1 MHDLSKQYS
10 KKLIIYLSVP
20 NRQDYHTASMSRPI
34 YNEQT
39 LVDSSFACTCTIPAR
54 PSSPF
59 GSLLTPFPNKK
70 AARTN
75 AAREAMQ
82 FLISQDLAALL
93 NNNNN
98 NNNASSS
105 SPSFSSSSFSSPS
118 FSSSSFSSPSF
129 SSSSFS
135 PSSFSSS
142 SFSSSSSAN
151 DVAQIKKMETGGS
164 VGEMNRKIV
173 SAKEADDFLANDAS
187 YTLKVLKLCSLL
199 QLPQPT
205 YRLAPNPLAPLPNIL
220 SGAAYFTQ
228 SSVSDSHPLL
238 VGPVGEVR
246 NVYGK
251 KNAKEECAR
260 GVFQVLMKI
269 ITTSGERDLLG
280 GGWKI
285 FFSGSERGRASICL
299 IHDGMMKLGVLR

>member
-1 MHDLSKQYS
+1 MTYPRNIPKSWLHLSLCTQN
-10 KKLIIYLSVP
+10 P
-20 NRQDYHTASMSRPI
+20 QDYHTASMSRPI

-39 LVDSSFACTCTIPAR
+39 LVNSSFACTCTIPAR

-82 FLISQDLAALL
+82 FLISKDLAALL

-98 NNNASSS
+98 GSSS
-105 SPSFSSSSFSSPS
+105 SCSSSSTS
-118 FSSSSFSSPSF
+118 
-129 SSSSFS
+129 
-135 PSSFSSS
+135 
-142 SFSSSSSAN
+142 
-151 DVAQIKKMETGGS
+151 DVAQIKKMETGGG
-164 VGEMNRKIV
+164 VGEMNRKII
-173 SAKEADDFLANDAS
+173 SSKEADAFLANDGS

-199 QLPQPT
+199 QLPQPI
-205 YRLAPNPLAPLPNIL
+205 YRLAPNPLAPLPIIL

-228 SSVSDSHPLL
+228 SWVSDSHPLL

-251 KNAKEECAR
+251 KIAREECAR
-260 GVFQVLMKI
+260 GVFQVLMQI
-269 ITTSGERDLLG
+269 ITTSGEKDLVA
-280 GGWKI
+280 GGWI
-285 FFSGSERGRASICL
+285 
-299 IHDGMMKLGVLR
+299 